1 MNWDERPS
9 VGQMVLIALV
19 SIAILAL
26 VLRPGETAQRLVSR
40 WRPQEPLTRPEPQQD
55 DPNAP
60 SPLPISGA
68 ATPLDQLDM
77 QLSDGLY
84 PREQDALSG
93 DLQRAL
99 GYVVTRFGSQPS
111 GRITTMLVNDAGCG
125 LHGIAYTDIR
135 QVQVFTCPSIARGRA
150 VAILA
155 HEFVHQLAQDRYG
168 EAHLRADTILS
179 EGVATWGAGEYWLA
193 GQPDFRAYV
202 RGQRQAGSF
211 YPLATD
217 YRGLGVGAK
226 NALYYEWAS
235 FVEYLIG
242 AYGREQ
248 FDQLYASGGGG
259 FGNADYAG
267 VYGKPLADIEREW
280 VAWLEQ

>member
-1 MNWDERPS
+1 MNWDERPAI
-9 VGQMVLIALV
+9 GQTLLIALV

-55 DPNAP
+55 DPGAP
-60 SPLPISGA
+60 SPLPISAA
-68 ATPLDQLDM
+68 ATPLDQLDL
-77 QLSDGLY
+77 QLGEGLY
-84 PREQDALSG
+84 TGEQDALSG
-93 DLQRAL
+93 ELQRAL
-99 GYVVTRFGSQPS
+99 GYVVARFGSEPS
-111 GRITTMLVNDAGCG
+111 GRITTMLVSDAGCG

-135 QVQVFTCPSIARGRA
+135 QVQVFTCPGIARVRA

-168 EAHLRADTILS
+168 AAHLRADTILA
-179 EGVATWGAGEYWLA
+179 EGVATWGAGEYWLG

-217 YRGLGVGAK
+217 YRGLGVGAM

-248 FDQLYASGGGG
+248 FDKLYASGGGG

-267 VYGKPLADIEREW
+267 VYGKPLADLEREW
-280 VAWLEQ
+280 VAWLE